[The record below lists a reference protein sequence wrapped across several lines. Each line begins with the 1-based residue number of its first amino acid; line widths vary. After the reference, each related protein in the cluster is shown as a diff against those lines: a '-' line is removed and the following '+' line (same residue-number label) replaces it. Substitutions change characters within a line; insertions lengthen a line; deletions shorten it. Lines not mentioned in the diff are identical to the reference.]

1 MTLSDPLLDRLSA
14 SDEAASL
21 ALLTH
26 LCRQCPA
33 LRRWLLNDFA
43 HSAAIRKE
51 FARVVDDAAQSP
63 PARFIDLS
71 DDGGP
76 WREELRRL
84 REELP
89 TRPFGGLSLREVEI
103 LVRRYQAG
111 SIDLGTFLLV
121 RDWQKSGSASPALIW
136 AGALFLDSLLPSRD
150 WRLHSQLANAFTFLR
165 RFGEK
170 TKRRASFSPSD
181 WWKAQV
187 LFYILRN
194 PRAAYRTRDL
204 RAHVASLGVRVST
217 KDMRRF
223 CGRHGIRRDVR
234 AGRPPKTERP
244 SLVPARQTGE
254 QRGRALLG
262 QASRAVRRSSSPM
275 KQPQIRPNQQ
285 SRPVKARGQGGGAR
299 AHDLA
304 AEP

>member
-33 LRRWLLNDFA
+33 LRRWLWNDFA
-43 HSAAIRKE
+43 RGPQIRKE

-63 PARFIDLS
+63 PARLIDLS

-103 LVRRYQAG
+103 LIRRYQAG

-121 RDWQKSGSASPALIW
+121 RDWQKPGSASPALIW
-136 AGALFLDSLLPSRD
+136 AGVQFLDALLPSHD

-194 PRAAYRTRDL
+194 PCPAYRTRDL

-234 AGRPPKTERP
+234 AGRPPKTER
-244 SLVPARQTGE
+244 SRLAPALQTDE
-254 QRGRALLG
+254 QRGRAPRD
-262 QASRAVRRSSSPM
+262 QAGRAVRRSPSSM

-285 SRPVKARGQGGGAR
+285 SRPAKARGQGGGAR